1 MARRRFQLT
10 KEQEQE
16 LIKAYASCKDGLTR
30 TRYQAVR
37 MYGTGYAT
45 EEVLELT
52 RCSRTSLMEWSR
64 KYQDQGVEG
73 LIDQRA
79 GGNRAK
85 LSEEQINDLGA
96 RLQTYTPADLFGKD
110 SAMAEGQFW
119 TVPDLHRAVQEW
131 YSVSYQSPSSYY
143 RLFDLCGF
151 SYQRPAK
158 VYKSHSATKG
168 AEFEEQLEKNS
179 STSLKKPLKR

>member
-37 MYGTGYAT
+37 MYGTGYPT

-96 RLQTYTPADLFGKD
+96 RLQTYAPADLFGRD

-158 VYKSHSATKG
+158 VYKSHSGTKA

-179 STSLKKPLKR
+179 STSLRRPLEQ

>member
-1 MARRRFQLT
+1 MAKRRFRLI

-16 LIKAYASCKDGLTR
+16 LIRAYANSKDGPTR

-37 MYGTGYAT
+37 MYGTGYPT
-45 EEVLELT
+45 EEVMELT
-52 RCSRTSLMEWSR
+52 QCSRTSLMEWCR
-64 KYQDQGVEG
+64 KYQDQGIEG
-73 LIDQRA
+73 LVDRRA

-110 SAMAEGQFW
+110 SALAEGQFW

-143 RLFDLCGF
+143 RLFDQCGF

-158 VYKSHSATKG
+158 VYKSHSAIKV
-168 AEFEEQLEKNS
+168 AEFEERLEKNS
-179 STSLKKPLKR
+179 ST